1 MNKKK
6 FISKVN
12 PLFLNGIAHRGL
24 HNEKYTENGMNAFRN
39 ALEHGLA
46 IELDVHLTTD
56 NDLIVCHDEDL
67 KRTTGKEGIIEDLS
81 VKEIKENYRLLDGG
95 EVPTLDEVLDLINEQ
110 VPIVVELKA
119 YRKNHKP
126 LAALLL
132 KKLERIKDKKNII
145 IISFDP
151 RALAATK
158 HHGFVNSLLVVKNHE
173 PDYEWIYHLRF
184 LFDSVDLEDVMLDQK
199 RVQRYAKHHFVN
211 CWTIQKEEQLQ
222 HVVKYADTVTYQFL
236 DPKHVEETLK
246 NK

>member
-24 HNEKYTENGMNAFRN
+24 HNENLTENGLKAFKN
-39 ALEHGLA
+39 ALDHHVA

-56 NDLIVCHDEDL
+56 GDLIVCHDEDL
-67 KRTTGKEGIIEDLS
+67 QRTTGKSGIIEDMS
-81 VKEIKENYRLLDGG
+81 VQQIKDNYKLLDGG
-95 EVPTLDEVLDLINEQ
+95 EIPTLDEVFDLINEQ

-126 LAALLL
+126 LAATLL

-173 PDYEWIYHLRF
+173 PNYEWIYHLRF
-184 LFDSVDLEDVMLDQK
+184 LFDSLDLEYVMLEQK
-199 RVQRYAKHHFVN
+199 RVQRYAKRHFVN
-211 CWTIQKEEQLQ
+211 VWTIQKEEQLNK
-222 HVVKYADTVTYQFL
+222 VKGIADTVTFQFL
-236 DPKHVEETLK
+236 EPSHVKETIQK
-246 NK
+246 